1 MEGAVLQGAQP
12 LSPEQMQ
19 EIFTRLLQTNDAERL
34 QAAKDKGFTKSDFQQ
49 EKVKE
54 YIYSEYD
61 FVRVRNVGQFGTIYY
76 LPKDGGSAHELKD
89 VDALKI
95 VREAYMHMFNMAPA
109 SKMQATIDTLKMGVS
124 NESSLLITRWCE
136 WRTLFTGILEMG
148 G

>member
-34 QAAKDKGFTKSDFQQ
+34 QAAKDNGFTKSDFQQ

-76 LPKDGGSAHELKD
+76 LPKDGEVL
-89 VDALKI
+89 
-95 VREAYMHMFNMAPA
+95 
-109 SKMQATIDTLKMGVS
+109 T
-124 NESSLLITRWCE
+124 SL
-136 WRTLFTGILEMG
+136 RTWMLLRL
-148 G
+148 